1 MNIINE
7 IREKQNQLIVMIN
20 STFDELVKKVEELQV
35 GQNDYQTNYESEY
48 PITNSTGFKG
58 TKPIAVKIKN
68 SRLITPT

>member
-35 GQNDYQTNYESEY
+35 GQNDYQTNYESLT
-48 PITNSTGFKG
+48 IHIFLQ
-58 TKPIAVKIKN
+58 
-68 SRLITPT
+68 RQ